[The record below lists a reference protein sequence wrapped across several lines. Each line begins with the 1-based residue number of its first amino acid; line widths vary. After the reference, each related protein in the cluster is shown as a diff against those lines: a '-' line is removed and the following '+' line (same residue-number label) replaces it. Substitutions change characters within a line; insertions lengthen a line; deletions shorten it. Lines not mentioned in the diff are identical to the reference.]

1 MDMLK
6 PGGRLVYSTCSFNP
20 AENEAVIS
28 AGLNSRPGQFSIVE
42 VSDHLPL
49 LKRRKGITSW
59 KVATQPEGSQGP
71 LVYHE
76 SYAAYRERVESGEER
91 ERDRDPKR
99 GLPETIWAPEN
110 VAELGLER
118 WCV

>member
-1 MDMLK
+1 
-6 PGGRLVYSTCSFNP
+6 
-20 AENEAVIS
+20 
-28 AGLNSRPGQFSIVE
+28 
-42 VSDHLPL
+42 
-49 LKRRKGITSW
+49 
-59 KVATQPEGSQGP
+59 
-71 LVYHE
+71 VYHE